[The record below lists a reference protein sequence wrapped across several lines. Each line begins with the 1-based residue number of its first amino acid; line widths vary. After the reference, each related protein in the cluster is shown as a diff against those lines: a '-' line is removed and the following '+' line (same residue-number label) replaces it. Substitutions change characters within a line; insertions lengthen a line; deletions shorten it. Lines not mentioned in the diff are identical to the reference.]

1 MKKFLTTAILAAA
14 LIFTAAP
21 NNAEAYDYYV
31 GTSSATGWKCY
42 VMTETF
48 REIEEWYVF
57 DVRLKMVTNSGNIK
71 YLDYHFWP
79 RPGSRK
85 HNFYYLFK
93 NSQGYSGKA
102 VKNEAPIEAAIAECY
117 YDWKDGKL

>member
-48 REIEEWYVF
+48 RETGSYWNFKVT
-57 DVRLKMVTNSGNIK
+57 LKMVTNSGKVK
-71 YLDYHFWP
+71 YLDYTFWLKN
-79 RPGSRK
+79 REVYFS
-85 HNFYYLFK
+85 
-93 NSQGYSGKA
+93 NSQGYSSTVNG
-102 VKNEAPIEAAIAECY
+102 NTTPIEAAICGCY
-117 YDWKDGKL
+117 IDWKDGKL

>member
-1 MKKFLTTAILAAA
+1 MKKILIAGILAAA
-14 LIFTAAP
+14 LTFNAAP
-21 NNAEAYDYYV
+21 NTAQAYDYYV
-31 GTSSATGWKCY
+31 GTSNATGWKCY

-48 REIEEWYVF
+48 RETEEWYAF
-57 DVRLKMVTNSGNIK
+57 DVRLKMITNSGNVK

-102 VKNEAPIEAAIAECY
+102 VENEAPIEAAIAECF
-117 YDWKDGKL
+117 YDWKQRKL